1 MKKLTSKRIYNII
14 NYILPCVF
22 IISIVE
28 CYWGLWRLAT
38 VFKLIA
44 IVLSFVLC
52 ARGDYKRKNTIFT
65 ALFVLSIASLF
76 SYLYNDRPFECAHND
91 LFNTVPAMLFF
102 LIALNE
108 KDCNR
113 HFYDYYMYVSSAI
126 YLLGIFCYILT
137 PGWYV
142 NSLAEARSA
151 SLLNRGVE
159 VGFDGDTVLDSL
171 RFSAFFINS
180 YPISLFSIYTLS
192 LSLFSFFKR
201 SGKGKYSLYCI
212 IISLVTAILSMHR
225 VSIACAV
232 LIIVFFL
239 VNEIVNGRGTTVL
252 KIIIVSIICV
262 FTSMLFLD
270 GFQDRFLDLFDMLLE
285 RTEDM
290 SVSSAYNERQ
300 GLTNELFSQWK
311 YVIFGHGIG
320 SGGPQARF
328 LGYPGVSDAGYA
340 KLLFENGIV
349 GFSLFLLLVVTTC
362 VRGLKYFQY
371 YIAELAII
379 VFVCIAMLGS
389 NSLSIAYIYIIPFWY
404 SLGKIWNKEYLNFVI
419 NNDIHV

>member
-171 RFSAFFINS
+171 RFSAFFIFS
-180 YPISLFSIYTLS
+180 HVWSHHSRKVAFHAGHQAARTTWTDSRLARLTTFAVWIPKKISMISVDFTLAAI
-192 LSLFSFFKR
+192 FR
-201 SGKGKYSLYCI
+201 S
-212 IISLVTAILSMHR
+212 
-225 VSIACAV
+225 
-232 LIIVFFL
+232 
-239 VNEIVNGRGTTVL
+239 
-252 KIIIVSIICV
+252 
-262 FTSMLFLD
+262 
-270 GFQDRFLDLFDMLLE
+270 
-285 RTEDM
+285 
-290 SVSSAYNERQ
+290 
-300 GLTNELFSQWK
+300 
-311 YVIFGHGIG
+311 
-320 SGGPQARF
+320 P
-328 LGYPGVSDAGYA
+328 
-340 KLLFENGIV
+340 
-349 GFSLFLLLVVTTC
+349 
-362 VRGLKYFQY
+362 
-371 YIAELAII
+371 
-379 VFVCIAMLGS
+379 
-389 NSLSIAYIYIIPFWY
+389 
-404 SLGKIWNKEYLNFVI
+404 
-419 NNDIHV
+419 